1 MSVLYIAEADFIKRP
16 AGKRVSDMK
25 LQWLGHACFAIIH
38 KGYTIVIDPYNS
50 DYTAGY
56 PKLRI
61 KADMVLVSH
70 EHFGH
75 NYREGV
81 ILSGRPESDC
91 PFTITKLRVPHE
103 FKMGN
108 WRGFCDIHIL
118 EADGMKLVHMSD
130 LGTQLDGGQI
140 SRLYGAD
147 VCMICAGSATA
158 LPSQE
163 AKRATDEIMAKV
175 IIPMHYRDENRG
187 AHRLESVEEFINHF
201 ESPEYIHRY
210 NTDTLEIRPDLE
222 PQVAVLKYQGPS
234 GWGDLIAPE
243 ERKEGNSLLKKLF
256 GRKGK

>member
-1 MSVLYIAEADFIKRP
+1 MNIH
-16 AGKRVSDMK
+16 
-25 LQWLGHACFAIIH
+25 WLGHACFAITY
-38 KGYTIVIDPYNS
+38 KGYTVVIDPYNS

-56 PKLRI
+56 PKLRV

-81 ILSGRPESDC
+81 VLSGRPESDC
-91 PFTITKLRVPHE
+91 PFTVTRLRVPHE

-108 WRGFCDIHIL
+108 WRGFCYIHIL
-118 EADGMKLVHMSD
+118 EADGYKLVHMAD

-187 AHRLESVEEFINHF
+187 AHRLESVEEFLNYF

-210 NTDTLEIRPDLE
+210 DTDCFTLNQDTE
-222 PQVAVLKYQGPS
+222 PQVAVLKYKGVA
-234 GWGDLIAPE
+234 GWGELAAPPE
-243 ERKEGNSLLKKLF
+243 KPERQSLLKKLLK
-256 GRKGK
+256 R

>member
-1 MSVLYIAEADFIKRP
+1 MQI
-16 AGKRVSDMK
+16 
-25 LQWLGHACFAIIH
+25 QWLGHACFAVTH
-38 KGYTIVIDPYNS
+38 KGYTLVIDPYNS
-50 DYTAGY
+50 DYINGY
-56 PKLRI
+56 PKLRV

-81 ILSGRPESDC
+81 QLSGRPESDC
-91 PFTITKLRVPHE
+91 PFTITALQAPHE

-108 WRGFCDIHIL
+108 WRGFCKIHIL
-118 EADGMKLVHMSD
+118 EAEGMKLVHMSD

-147 VCMICAGSATA
+147 VVMICAGSATA

-175 IIPMHYRDENRG
+175 IVPMHYRDGNRG
-187 AHRLESVEEFINHF
+187 AHRLETVEDFINYF

-210 NTDTLEIRPDLE
+210 DSDTLTITPELE
-222 PQVAVLKYQGPS
+222 PQVAVLKYLGPAA
-234 GWGDLIAPE
+234 WG
-243 ERKEGNSLLKKLF
+243 SLLQEEKPQAKRGLLARFRKK
-256 GRKGK
+256 

>member
-1 MSVLYIAEADFIKRP
+1 MTI
-16 AGKRVSDMK
+16 
-25 LQWLGHACFAIIH
+25 QWLGHACFAITH
-38 KGYTIVIDPYNS
+38 KGYTVIIDPYNS

-56 PKLRI
+56 PKLRV
-61 KADMVLVSH
+61 KADKLLVSH

-91 PFTITKLRVPHE
+91 PFHITALTAPHE

-108 WRGFCDIHIL
+108 WRGFTKIHIL
-118 EADGMKLVHMSD
+118 EADGLKLVHMGD

-140 SRLYGAD
+140 SRLFGAD

-187 AHRLESVEEFINHF
+187 AHRLESVEEFIKYF
-201 ESPEYIHRY
+201 DADSFIHRY
-210 NTDTLEIRPDLE
+210 DTDTLEVTQDME
-222 PQVAVLKYQGPS
+222 PQVAVLKYRGPES
-234 GWGDLIAPE
+234 WKALMPE
-243 ERKEGNSLLKKLF
+243 EKKAEKKGLLSRILH
-256 GRKGK
+256 RN